1 MSTSR
6 SPWKPRSPRSI
17 LIVTTGND
25 YKRKTHKVSEIR
37 RGWGRSCVAAPG
49 GSIYSARRML
59 SKMSIA
65 QGQGATRWAKK
76 AEVWL
81 QFPDAQQRCGAH
93 MHNGGAT
100 AARCTEVVVMTLRGD
115 CGLWR
120 QRTKHGSDS

>member
-59 SKMSIA
+59 SKEFGSDVNSAGAGGYSM
-65 QGQGATRWAKK
+65 GQKS
-76 AEVWL
+76 
-81 QFPDAQQRCGAH
+81 
-93 MHNGGAT
+93 GGLVAVP
-100 AARCTEVVVMTLRGD
+100 RCTTAVRRPYAQR
-115 CGLWR
+115 WR
-120 QRTKHGSDS
+120 DGCEMYRSGSDDITR